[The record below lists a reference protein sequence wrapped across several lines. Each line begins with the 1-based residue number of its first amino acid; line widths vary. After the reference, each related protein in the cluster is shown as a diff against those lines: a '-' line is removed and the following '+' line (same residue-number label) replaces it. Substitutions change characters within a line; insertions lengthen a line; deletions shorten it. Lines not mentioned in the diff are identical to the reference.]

1 VLGGIL
7 AGLGAG
13 ALWGLVFIAPQ
24 LAPGLSAVDL
34 VAGRYLF
41 YGLTSLLVM
50 AVQMRSRP
58 LPTWRQ
64 AGAAAGLS
72 VLGFSGYYLL
82 LVLAI
87 RDAGP
92 ALPTLMVGTIPLWVM
107 LLGKPEHLQWRQ
119 LLPGLLL
126 TALGLVLMV
135 EVPEAGAGQDG
146 GSEALTYWRGVAY
159 AVAAMLSWTF
169 FAVLN
174 SAWLKN
180 HRDISTTDWANWMG
194 VAAGGAG
201 LTLWAVVGSEPKV
214 LLAQTDIAQAAM
226 VCIAI
231 GVGSGWLATVLWN
244 RASRVLSASLCGQL
258 IVSETLFGLAF
269 AFAVLGQRFTLAQ
282 VVASVLFVLGILASI
297 RAHR

>member
-1 VLGGIL
+1 MLGGIF

-146 GSEALTYWRGVAY
+146 GAEALTYWRGVAY

-244 RASRVLSASLCGQL
+244 RASRRLSASLCGQL

-282 VVASVLFVLGILASI
+282 IVASVLFVLGILASI

>member
-1 VLGGIL
+1 MLGGIL
-7 AGLGAG
+7 AGLAAG

-24 LAPGLSAVDL
+24 LAPNLSAVDL

-41 YGLTSLLVM
+41 YGLTALTVM
-50 AVQMRSRP
+50 VVQMRSRA
-58 LPTWRQ
+58 LPTLRQ
-64 AGAAAGLS
+64 ALVAIGLS
-72 VLGFSGYYLL
+72 VLGFSGYHLL

-107 LLGKPEHLQWRQ
+107 LLGKPAHLQWRQ

-126 TALGLVLMV
+126 TAIGLGLML
-135 EVPEAGAGQDG
+135 EVPDAAT
-146 GSEALTYWRGVAY
+146 SEQKDSAWVYWRGVAY
-159 AVAAMLSWTF
+159 AVAAMLSWTC

-174 SAWLKN
+174 SAWLKR
-180 HRDISTTDWANWMG
+180 HDSISTTDWANWMG
-194 VAAGGAG
+194 VAAGVAA
-201 LTLWAVVGSEPKV
+201 LALWGTVGTELKV
-214 LLAQTDIAQAAM
+214 LLAPEDIGQSAM
-226 VCIAI
+226 ICIAI

-244 RASRVLSASLCGQL
+244 HASRRLSASLCGQL

-269 AFAVLGQRFTLAQ
+269 AFAVLGQHFTLAQ
-282 VVASVLFVLGILASI
+282 MVASVLFVLGILASI

>member
-1 VLGGIL
+1 M

-135 EVPEAGAGQDG
+135 EVPHAADGQDG
-146 GSEALTYWRGVAY
+146 GAQAWTYWRGVAY

-174 SAWLKN
+174 SAWLKT

-194 VAAGGAG
+194 VAAGVAA
-201 LTLWAVVGSEPKV
+201 LVLWAAVGSEPKV
-214 LLAQTDIAQAAM
+214 LLAQADIAQAAM

-244 RASRVLSASLCGQL
+244 RASRRLSASLCGQL

-282 VVASVLFVLGILASI
+282 IVASVLFVLGILASI

>member
-1 VLGGIL
+1 MLGGIL
-7 AGLGAG
+7 AGLAAG

-24 LAPGLSAVDL
+24 LAPNLSAVDL

-41 YGLTSLLVM
+41 YGLTSLVVM
-50 AVQMRSRP
+50 VVQMRSRA
-58 LPTWRQ
+58 LPTLRQ
-64 AGAAAGLS
+64 ALVASGLS

-107 LLGKPEHLQWRQ
+107 LLGKPAHLQWRQ
-119 LLPGLLL
+119 LVPGLLL
-126 TALGLVLMV
+126 TALGLGLML
-135 EVPEAGAGQDG
+135 EVPDAAAPGQE
-146 GSEALTYWRGVAY
+146 GSVWVYWRGVAY
-159 AVAAMLSWTF
+159 AVAAMLSWTG

-174 SAWLKN
+174 SAWLKK
-180 HRDISTTDWANWMG
+180 HAGISTTDWANWMG
-194 VAAGGAG
+194 VAAGVAALALWGMAG
-201 LTLWAVVGSEPKV
+201 TEPKV
-214 LLAQTDIAQAAM
+214 LLAPADIGQSAI

-244 RASRVLSASLCGQL
+244 HASRRLSASLCGQL

-269 AFAVLGQRFTLAQ
+269 AFAVLGQHFTLAQ
-282 VVASVLFVLGILASI
+282 MVASVLFVLGILASI

>member
-1 VLGGIL
+1 MLGGIL

-24 LAPGLSAVDL
+24 LAPNLSAVDL

-41 YGLTSLLVM
+41 YGLTSLFVM
-50 AVQMRSRP
+50 AVQARSRP
-58 LPTWRQ
+58 LPTWHQ

-107 LLGKPEHLQWRQ
+107 LLGKPAHLQWRQ

-126 TALGLVLMV
+126 TAVGLALMV
-135 EVPEAGAGQDG
+135 EVPQSDAGQGD
-146 GSEALTYWRGVAY
+146 AQAWVYWRGVAY
-159 AVAAMLSWTF
+159 AVSAMLSWTG

-174 SAWLKN
+174 SAWLKH
-180 HRDISTTDWANWMG
+180 HRSISTTDWANWMG
-194 VAAGGAG
+194 VAAGAAA
-201 LTLWAVVGSEPKV
+201 LVLWMAVGSEQKV
-214 LLAQTDIAQAAM
+214 LLAQADSAQAAM

-269 AFAVLGQRFTLAQ
+269 ALLVLGQHFTQAQ
-282 VVASVLFVLGILASI
+282 IIASVLFVLGILASI

>member
-1 VLGGIL
+1 MLGGIL
-7 AGLGAG
+7 AGLAAG

-41 YGLTSLLVM
+41 YGLASLAVM
-50 AVQMRSRP
+50 LAQARSRA
-58 LPTWRQ
+58 LPTLLQ
-64 AGAAAGLS
+64 ASVAAGLS

-87 RDAGP
+87 HDAGP
-92 ALPTLMVGTIPLWVM
+92 ALPTLMVGAIPLWVM
-107 LLGKPEHLQWRQ
+107 LLGKPAHLRWQQ

-126 TALGLVLMV
+126 TAVGLGLMM
-135 EVPEAGAGQDG
+135 EVPTAASEPGQA
-146 GSEALTYWRGVAY
+146 SAWIYWRGVAY
-159 AVAAMLSWTF
+159 AVAAMLSWTG

-174 SAWLKN
+174 AGWLKK
-180 HRDISTTDWANWMG
+180 HGAVSTTDWANWMG
-194 VAAGGAG
+194 VAAGVAALVLWGA
-201 LTLWAVVGSEPKV
+201 VGTELKV
-214 LLAQTDIAQAAM
+214 LLALADIAQSTM

-244 RASRVLSASLCGQL
+244 HASRRLSASLCGQL

-269 AFAVLGQRFTLAQ
+269 AFAVLGQDFTLAQ
-282 VVASVLFVLGILASI
+282 MAASVLFVLGILASI

>member
-1 VLGGIL
+1 MLGGIL

-135 EVPEAGAGQDG
+135 EVPHAADGQDG
-146 GSEALTYWRGVAY
+146 GAQAWTYWRGVAY

-174 SAWLKN
+174 SAWLKT

-194 VAAGGAG
+194 VAAGVAA
-201 LTLWAVVGSEPKV
+201 LVLWAAVGSEPKV
-214 LLAQTDIAQAAM
+214 LLAQADIAQAAM

-244 RASRVLSASLCGQL
+244 RASRRLSASLCGQL

-282 VVASVLFVLGILASI
+282 IVASVLFVLGILASI

>member
-1 VLGGIL
+1 MLGGVL
-7 AGLGAG
+7 AGLAAG

-24 LAPGLSAVDL
+24 LAPNLSAVDL
-34 VAGRYLF
+34 VAGRYLL
-41 YGLTSLLVM
+41 YGLTAAVVM
-50 AVQMRSRP
+50 VVQMRSRA
-58 LPTWRQ
+58 LPTLRQ
-64 AGAAAGLS
+64 ALAATGLS

-107 LLGKPEHLQWRQ
+107 LLGKPAHLRWRQ
-119 LLPGLLL
+119 LVPGLLL
-126 TALGLVLMV
+126 TALGLGLML
-135 EVPEAGAGQDG
+135 EVPNAAAPEQEGNAWV
-146 GSEALTYWRGVAY
+146 YWRGVAY
-159 AVAAMLSWTF
+159 AVAAMLSWTG

-174 SAWLKN
+174 SAWLKK
-180 HRDISTTDWANWMG
+180 HRTVSTTDWANWMG
-194 VAAGGAG
+194 VAAGVAA
-201 LTLWAVVGSEPKV
+201 LALWVLVGTELKV
-214 LLAQTDIAQAAM
+214 LLAPEDIAQSAM

-244 RASRVLSASLCGQL
+244 HASRRLSASLCGQL

-269 AFAVLGQRFTLAQ
+269 AFAVLGQHFTLAQ
-282 VVASVLFVLGILASI
+282 MAASVLFVLGILASI